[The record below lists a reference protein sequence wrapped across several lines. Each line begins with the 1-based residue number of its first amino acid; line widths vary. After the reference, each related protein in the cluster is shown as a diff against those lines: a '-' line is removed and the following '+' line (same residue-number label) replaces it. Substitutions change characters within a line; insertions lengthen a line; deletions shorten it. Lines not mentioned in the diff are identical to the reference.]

1 MQVQAKVG
9 SYGQQNDLKYFVV
22 LNGSFTNTHSFHYS
36 IDKRIAELIKIPLDT
51 YQQSTIPYG
60 AYTTHTTDGDR
71 TIFPDYTQTQN
82 FIDDIVNPHLT
93 MAILAS

>member
-36 IDKRIAELIKIPLDT
+36 IDKRIAELIKIFKL
-51 YQQSTIPYG
+51 
-60 AYTTHTTDGDR
+60 
-71 TIFPDYTQTQN
+71 N
-82 FIDDIVNPHLT
+82 
-93 MAILAS
+93 ASDFSIKQV